1 MLFKFVCSS
10 VLSRLHTKWLQV
22 NEFRNREAQEDNAD
36 TQEVLEDI
44 LTRALTREYVDVL
57 KVALVGGGLTPESN
71 SENMET
77 EDLSMDSPTPPP
89 PTRSNMTTEVIS
101 DLGQWFTTTYQLINM
116 SHLKRVF
123 HRFGTIAQ
131 RKDLSV
137 YSVGSIGCIILDRQ

>member
-1 MLFKFVCSS
+1 MFL

-44 LTRALTREYVDVL
+44 LTRALTREYLDVL
-57 KVALVGGGLTPESN
+57 KVALVGGGLTPESS

-101 DLGQWFTTTYQLINM
+101 DLGYLYT
-116 SHLKRVF
+116 
-123 HRFGTIAQ
+123 
-131 RKDLSV
+131 V
-137 YSVGSIGCIILDRQ
+137 Y